1 MEGENVS
8 KSIFLRELRFYAFI
22 INNFINNFWKI
33 STMKTTFLTMTT
45 RCLVYTLRRVWK
57 FTRIRLLF
65 VDYSATILPRATI
78 NLKITLRPIG
88 WLPKLWNCP
97 SIMKLNTETGRYN
110 NSWSGQKFTAL
121 DIISRRNTMK
131 WDMLSLINSDI

>member
-88 WLPKLWNCP
+88 
-97 SIMKLNTETGRYN
+97 
-110 NSWSGQKFTAL
+110 
-121 DIISRRNTMK
+121 
-131 WDMLSLINSDI
+131 